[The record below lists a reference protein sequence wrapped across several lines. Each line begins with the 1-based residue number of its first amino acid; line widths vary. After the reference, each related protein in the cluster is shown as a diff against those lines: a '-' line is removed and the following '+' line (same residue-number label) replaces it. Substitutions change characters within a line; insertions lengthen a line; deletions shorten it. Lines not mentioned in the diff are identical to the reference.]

1 MVYDLDQES
10 FYPVVASEKVL
21 LVMFYAPWCPHS
33 QALEHDFGWAADELA
48 DWGIASGQIDSVCST
63 KKRICNSSTM
73 TILAS
78 IALFCHECYGYDLS
92 SWHP

>member
-48 DWGIASGQIDSVCST
+48 DWGIASGQIDSVCSKNEFAT
-63 KKRICNSSTM
+63 PPPRP
-73 TILAS
+73 
-78 IALFCHECYGYDLS
+78 F
-92 SWHP
+92 